1 MGWKLK
7 VKIKD
12 HKDNF
17 RINLLHWNWCLSFLQ
32 KPSLFYSFSGQWK
45 ALLWKLYLEHIPVQ
59 EVKKSVL
66 NHQKFNAPIG
76 RVNMCQQYEV
86 MMMMMN
92 WDFGLSMVMVI
103 LGTQGLLWSWNI
115 CHNFSHRTPC
125 VRVNKGNLWIMY
137 SWYFQIYCHQTENVA
152 NLLVTLVNCRGG
164 PGLIWWN
171 VSKNL
176 KI

>member
-66 NHQKFNAPIG
+66 NHQKFNVPIG
-76 RVNMCQQYEV
+76 SQYVSTIWGNDDDDDELRFWHVNGYGHFGHTGSPLDLKYLSQFFSQNPLCKSEQGQF
-86 MMMMMN
+86 MN
-92 WDFGLSMVMVI
+92 YVQLI
-103 LGTQGLLWSWNI
+103 
-115 CHNFSHRTPC
+115 FS
-125 VRVNKGNLWIMY
+125 
-137 SWYFQIYCHQTENVA
+137 
-152 NLLVTLVNCRGG
+152 NLLSPNRKCCQFAGDTGELQRRPWAHMVKCF
-164 PGLIWWN
+164 
-171 VSKNL
+171 
-176 KI
+176 